1 MSAAVVIGF
10 MLLACLGL
18 PIAFAMGV
26 AALIALWA
34 SGVDFSMVPQRMMH
48 AVNSF
53 PLMSIPFFML
63 AGELMIKAGIVER
76 LIGLA
81 NSVVGRVRGGMAHV
95 TMLAGAGL
103 ANESGAA
110 VSDASALSAILVP
123 SLTKIYDRNFAAAIV
138 AAAANLGPIIPP
150 SGAMIVYAFMA
161 GSSVSVGGMFMA
173 GVVPGIVICIGFML
187 LCSWIAGRRG
197 WSVTGEPF
205 QRVRVLA
212 ELRRSMVVLAMPV
225 VVIGGIVGGAFTAT
239 EGAAIAVVY
248 SLVIGFFVTR
258 QLELRDLPG
267 IVLRAAITSAV
278 VGALIAFASIIT
290 YLMTVDL
297 LPQTL
302 SDFLR
307 ATTSDPLVFMAMAAA
322 AHADERITFKVIG
335 QPAATGLIQKN
346 KEKPFFDEFAKRTGL
361 PIDADYKSID
371 SLGIKD
377 TEQLRV
383 MKAGL
388 FDIVSLRVSQNS
400 RDEPTLLGLDLVG
413 AAPDYETARKVYEA
427 YADTLDQRLQKN
439 FQVKLLG
446 IWPFGPQILF
456 CKKPI
461 SRLSDLKGMKVRVY
475 DQNLAKFIGSVGG
488 TPVPLSFSEVHQSLS
503 RSRGVVD
510 CAITGPSS
518 ANSSNWPE
526 VTTHQYPLGFQMAL
540 NGYAITLKA
549 WNRLNAEQKLKMQS
563 AFKTLTDD
571 IWVYSKELAQD
582 ALNCNA
588 GKDPCTTGKKFSL
601 VNVPVQPE
609 DVATLRKAVAAVSL
623 PTWAEI
629 CDKANPGCSDA
640 WKKTAGKAV
649 GIQ

>member
-34 SGVDFSMVPQRMMH
+34 SGVDFSIVPQRMMH

-103 ANESGAA
+103 ATVSGAA

-123 SLTKIYDRNFAAAIV
+123 SLSKIYDRNFAAAIV

-173 GVVPGIVICIGFML
+173 GVVPGIVICTGFML

-205 QRVRVLA
+205 QWQRVLA
-212 ELRRSMVVLAMPV
+212 ELRRSVIVLAMPV

-248 SLVIGFFVTR
+248 SLVIGFFITR
-258 QLELRDLPG
+258 QLGLRDLPG
-267 IVLRAAITSAV
+267 IVLRGAITSAV

-307 ATTSDPLVFMAMAAA
+307 ATTSDPLVFMLMVAALLFVVGMFLESNA
-322 AHADERITFKVIG
+322 AYIMLVPLLHPIALQYGIDPLHFGFLFVLNLVIG
-335 QPAATGLIQKN
+335 MLTPPVGVVLFVVSGVTKVPMRELVRAA
-346 KEKPFFDEFAKRTGL
+346 
-361 PIDADYKSID
+361 
-371 SLGIKD
+371 
-377 TEQLRV
+377 
-383 MKAGL
+383 
-388 FDIVSLRVSQNS
+388 
-400 RDEPTLLGLDLVG
+400 
-413 AAPDYETARKVYEA
+413 
-427 YADTLDQRLQKN
+427 
-439 FQVKLLG
+439 
-446 IWPFGPQILF
+446 WPFIALMYGVLLLCMLF
-456 CKKPI
+456 P
-461 SRLSDLKGMKVRVY
+461 
-475 DQNLAKFIGSVGG
+475 
-488 TPVPLSFSEVHQSLS
+488 
-503 RSRGVVD
+503 
-510 CAITGPSS
+510 AI
-518 ANSSNWPE
+518 
-526 VTTHQYPLGFQMAL
+526 VTTLPRALG
-540 NGYAITLKA
+540 Y
-549 WNRLNAEQKLKMQS
+549 
-563 AFKTLTDD
+563 
-571 IWVYSKELAQD
+571 
-582 ALNCNA
+582 
-588 GKDPCTTGKKFSL
+588 
-601 VNVPVQPE
+601 
-609 DVATLRKAVAAVSL
+609 
-623 PTWAEI
+623 
-629 CDKANPGCSDA
+629 
-640 WKKTAGKAV
+640 
-649 GIQ
+649 